1 MSACPCTATF
11 AEFPTT
17 VVRGDTARW
26 CMTFTDCDGA
36 PINTAGWIIWLI
48 LRSSVDQTFADS
60 FKVKL
65 VVPNDASSAAG
76 AAILT
81 IHSTDTATLTP
92 GKYYYE
98 FKRVL
103 AGLTPP
109 DVWTFKYDTKP
120 EFVVTDSV
128 VIDDLL

>member
-1 MSACPCTATF
+1 MSSCPCTASF
-11 AEFPTT
+11 DEFPTT
-17 VVRGDTARW
+17 IVRGDTSRW
-26 CMTFTDCDGA
+26 CITFKDCDDQ

-48 LRSSVDQTFADS
+48 LRSSLDQTFADA

-65 VVPNDASSAAG
+65 IVPDDAVSATG

-81 IHSTDTATLTP
+81 VHSTATATLAP

-103 AGLTPP
+103 AGITPP
-109 DVWTFKYDTKP
+109 DVWTFKYETKP
-120 EFVVTDSV
+120 EFVVIDSV